1 MGPAVTW
8 QDAGV
13 ILIVGAAVAY
23 VVRKFL
29 LPAKPR
35 PQAATFVS
43 LQQLKSQSSAKPERR

>member
-1 MGPAVTW
+1 VTW

-13 ILIVGAAVAY
+13 VLIVGTAVAY

-35 PQAATFVS
+35 SKAATFIS
-43 LQQLKSQSSAKPERR
+43 IQQLKSRSKTPDGR

>member
-1 MGPAVTW
+1 MTW

-23 VVRKFL
+23 VARKFL

-35 PQAATFVS
+35 TQAATFVS
-43 LQQLKSQSSAKPERR
+43 LQQLKTQSSAKPERR

>member
-1 MGPAVTW
+1 VTW

-35 PQAATFVS
+35 SKPAAFISV
-43 LQQLKSQSSAKPERR
+43 QQLKSRPKSDSR